1 VYEAVGVVAAITPW
15 NFPLFVN
22 TEKVVSALLADWPEE
37 HLRKAKESGSLIEPS
52 EVADAVEYMLTRNRN
67 VTIRD
72 MLVLPTNF
80 DRV

>member
-1 VYEAVGVVAAITPW
+1 MAQVSPGPVI
-15 NFPLFVN
+15 
-22 TEKVVSALLADWPEE
+22 SALLADWPEE
-37 HLRKAKESGSLIEPS
+37 NLRQAKESGSLIEPS

>member
-1 VYEAVGVVAAITPW
+1 MRDQTAVVR
-15 NFPLFVN
+15 L
-22 TEKVVSALLADWPEE
+22 
-37 HLRKAKESGSLIEPS
+37 AKESGSLIEPS